1 MKPFCMLWQR
11 ITHAAQACPGGPWWP
26 RWHLAD
32 PDSAETTRRLR
43 GDYAETDP
51 DELLKPW
58 ARAQSLD
65 GLLRS
70 QIVHMFPKI
79 DTSVVLQSPLM
90 TWTMPIS
97 LHMLLKIT
105 LSACSEK
112 GYLIPLSSLRHK
124 LMHRHWRLSQLIP
137 TFLRAL
143 RKDNS
148 YFWAVCCI
156 G

>member
-1 MKPFCMLWQR
+1 MPPRHAQVAPDGLGGIWR
-11 ITHAAQACPGGPWWP
+11 ILTP
-26 RWHLAD
+26 
-32 PDSAETTRRLR
+32 RRLR

-90 TWTMPIS
+90 T
-97 LHMLLKIT
+97 
-105 LSACSEK
+105 
-112 GYLIPLSSLRHK
+112 
-124 LMHRHWRLSQLIP
+124 
-137 TFLRAL
+137 
-143 RKDNS
+143 
-148 YFWAVCCI
+148 
-156 G
+156 